1 MAAAGL
7 VVSRAGK
14 GKQLKFDGDAPIER
28 LRVFGAARGH
38 IAHIELP
45 RAYSA
50 QIGSFRQPERLTG
63 RCRRPLAMPRIAA
76 RSAPSQRGV
85 LAGEMTQSEPNRL

>member
-45 RAYSA
+45 RAD
-50 QIGSFRQPERLTG
+50 
-63 RCRRPLAMPRIAA
+63 
-76 RSAPSQRGV
+76 
-85 LAGEMTQSEPNRL
+85 